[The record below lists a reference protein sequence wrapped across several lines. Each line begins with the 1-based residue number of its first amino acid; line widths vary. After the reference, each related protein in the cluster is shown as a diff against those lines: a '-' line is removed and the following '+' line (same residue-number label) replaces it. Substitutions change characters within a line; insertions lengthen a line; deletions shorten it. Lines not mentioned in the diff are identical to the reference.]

1 MKSTITKKK
10 NRQVDMKQP
19 KRFLHVIKT
28 ALIYYRELLI
38 LNRYG
43 HEEIQIFYTQ
53 KYSTYIHLMNMYL
66 KMILAG
72 KL

>member
-1 MKSTITKKK
+1 M
-10 NRQVDMKQP
+10 DAKQP

-28 ALIYYRELLI
+28 ALIYYREMLI

-53 KYSTYIHLMNMYL
+53 KYSTYIPNEHVFDDDTGRKTIKDSEFFL
-66 KMILAG
+66 KILS
-72 KL
+72 